1 MFLVSFSRWEW
12 LTFIIEGLPVPAIL
26 HVCRQ
31 ARIEGLP
38 HYELIHQN
46 GLNKDG
52 EDDQLEAAPA
62 KMLYVNFKADQF
74 ILYSVSSDVG
84 FIDKLNF
91 DKTVLKNIQHPAVYC
106 YAWNRGMSDTQSAL
120 LRARLLASIFH
131 TYKAKELTVIY
142 HRAWALS
149 RMGDSLA
156 RHLFRRTVLDSLPSR
171 FEMPAGEKWWW
182 GCPQT
187 ITDDLSMPLN
197 VLWDVIDD
205 DDLSPWYTMGETAVS
220 HRQ

>member
-1 MFLVSFSRWEW
+1 MFLVSFSWREW

-38 HYELIHQN
+38 HYESIHQN
-46 GLNKDG
+46 GLNKNG

-62 KMLYVNFKADQF
+62 KMLYVNFQADQF
-74 ILYSVSSDVG
+74 ILCSVSSDVG

-91 DKTVLKNIQHPAVYC
+91 DKTVLQKIQHPAVYC

-149 RMGDSLA
+149 SMGDSLA

-171 FEMPAGEKWWW
+171 FEMSAGEKWWW
-182 GCPQT
+182 GYPQT

-205 DDLSPWYTMGETAVS
+205 DDLSPWYTIGETAVS
-220 HRQ
+220 HGQ